1 MVQFNEDLEEEPK
14 AKTPFWRKW
23 KFYRT
28 AFLFVTRCELSTVQ
42 CSFLDCP

>member
-1 MVQFNEDLEEEPK
+1 MVQFNEDLEDEPK

-28 AFLFVTRCELSTVQ
+28 
-42 CSFLDCP
+42 SFLLITRRDLFSFLQKP